1 MANEPLERGNGPLW
15 YHYGEGMDH
24 YITTLCNTVTKRM
37 RISTNNILYI
47 RERGSRHPSADH
59 HHYYTLNKGPKE
71 GPNIGDVM
79 GPFMEPI

>member
-1 MANEPLERGNGPLW
+1 
-15 YHYGEGMDH
+15 
-24 YITTLCNTVTKRM
+24 M